1 MNIKTTEG
9 DKNVASQ
16 GVGVTGLTLGSVA
29 LGLELFRNN
38 GLGNLLG
45 GNSSN
50 EITDLKVEIA
60 KLQSEKYTDQVQMV
74 LGANICALDKRVT
87 AIEVAQPLRQQI
99 IEQQIDCLAAQQLR
113 QQIIEQQI
121 DCLAQKV
128 NGITAF
134 YVPAT
139 SVTPQPM
146 PLFNAFIPPVPP
158 VPPAASTSGSTTTT
172 GSGN

>member
-45 GNSSN
+45 GNSN

-60 KLQSEKYTDQVQMV
+60 KLQSEKYTDQVQMA
-74 LGANICALDKRVT
+74 LGASIFGLDKRVT

-99 IEQQIDCLAAQQLR
+99 IEQQIGN
-113 QQIIEQQI
+113 
-121 DCLAQKV
+121 LAQKV
-128 NGITAF
+128 NSITAY

-146 PLFNAFIPPVPP
+146 PLCNAFVPP
-158 VPPAASTSGSTTTT
+158 TAAATSSTSG
-172 GSGN
+172 N

>member
-99 IEQQIDCLAAQQLR
+99 IEQQIDCLA
-113 QQIIEQQI
+113 
-121 DCLAQKV
+121 QKV

-158 VPPAASTSGSTTTT
+158 VPPAAASSGSTTTTT